1 MDNLPGIFAR
11 NCSVRRIDKLLAAEF
26 LAANHR
32 LGVTGGRYR
41 YGLFVERS
49 TGGTEAAFPK
59 GTLVAVAEFSNA
71 RRWDKGGRRIASYE
85 WIRYA
90 SLNSVRVVG
99 GMSKLMQAFI
109 DEVAPDDIMS
119 YADLEWSK
127 GDVYRKLGFEPEGI
141 KEPVMFAL
149 DDRWRRFPVKPGMTK
164 GRESAEGRGMRFFQN
179 FGSMKYRL
187 KLTDY
192 Q

>member
-26 LAANHR
+26 LVANHR

-99 GMSKLMQAFI
+99 GMSKLTQAFI

-119 YADLEWSK
+119 YADADYPDGGEA
-127 GDVYRKLGFEPEGI
+127 YRKLGFSEEGVVEKNGFRNI
-141 KEPVMFAL
+141 
-149 DDRWRRFPVKPGMTK
+149 
-164 GRESAEGRGMRFFQN
+164 
-179 FGSMKYRL
+179 KYRL
-187 KLTDY
+187 KLTDW
-192 Q
+192 